1 MTSDQLQLNLMYLTL
16 FCFGM
21 LIIQFIIRTIKIIRN
36 KKIEGSEDIMCVI
49 FWIAF
54 LLPITLAYLYIK
66 KTFKKEKQT
75 EIKKD
80 NNGIE
85 DLYKM

>member
-1 MTSDQLQLNLMYLTL
+1 MTSEQLELNLIYLSL
-16 FCFGM
+16 FCAGI
-21 LIIQFIIRTIKIIRN
+21 LILQFIIRTIKIIRT
-36 KKIEGSEDIMCVI
+36 KKIEGNEDALCFL
-49 FWIAF
+49 FWI
-54 LLPITLAYLYIK
+54 PISIIIYLAYFHIK

-85 DLYKM
+85 DLHKM